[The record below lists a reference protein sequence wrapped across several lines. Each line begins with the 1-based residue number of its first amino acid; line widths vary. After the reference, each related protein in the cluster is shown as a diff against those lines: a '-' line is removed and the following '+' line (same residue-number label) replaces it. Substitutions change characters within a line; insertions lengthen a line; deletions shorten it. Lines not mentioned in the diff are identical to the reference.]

1 MRKLIFN
8 IAFVL
13 LLPVGTVHAQADF
26 ATRLTDR
33 LSTFYAR
40 HIPVK
45 LHLFFNQPAYHPGDT
60 AYFHISFLTAEG
72 YKGFSGRQIIDVA
85 LVDDK
90 NVPVVRQQVLVRDGF
105 GYNQVAIP
113 ASLDPG
119 NYTVT
124 AYSDW
129 MKNYD
134 PELIY
139 HTSLSILSGKELLEK
154 RIYSTAFYPE
164 GGNLIQQVSNKVVM
178 MGTPGAKY
186 SIVTAQGKE
195 ILTCTPDSTGLGV
208 FYLTP
213 QPGEQ
218 YFATANGA
226 LRTALP
232 TSTDTGINLLLTP
245 ATAGGSLRI
254 VLQAGT
260 QTLREAGDKA
270 YIIISAHGTAYYS
283 AAIAFGANRTGVV
296 SIPTA
301 GLPAGVARATV
312 FRDDATVL
320 AERLFFVEEASPVQI
335 MTTFDQQTYGTREKV
350 TIKLHVNDP
359 QGGKARLRVRVFQKD
374 LFPQASAH
382 LPRHPLQLSGELP
395 YTAYRRYATAPANV
409 FDNFLVTQHERLFSW
424 PEVWNNTRAEEI
436 HNFRTGLSF
445 SGRAYRRNSSGPLP
459 DSTHLTFFLQEDVMT
474 YAIYP
479 RSDGTFNFPLLN
491 DFVGDDKVYYRADR
505 KGVIQKDIAVDFGQ
519 KDTIPAM
526 TTDAIYRETADHA
539 AYGTFAEQQKVIEQ
553 AYGFA
558 KRAPVQHYEKVNP
571 HAFLEEEIFSPDVTI
586 NLRDYLL
593 FPDMEETLREIIPFV
608 QHRWHDKQHVVRM
621 YITDLEV
628 MGTEDPVYMI
638 DGVLT
643 DNTDYFMSLKPDEV
657 ATIKVVCTWEKLRTF
672 GQIGKNGMVLVETTI
687 PDNAR
692 NVPVPRNMVTVK
704 GITPTATLP
713 QTVNPKADRRY
724 PQIKAALY
732 WNPELTTN
740 DMGDATISFYTPDNT
755 GTYSIQIDGITYSG
769 KPVFASD
776 TFSVVFQPAL
786 VQQR

>member
-1 MRKLIFN
+1 MRKLIFY
-8 IAFVL
+8 IAVVL
-13 LLPVGTVHAQADF
+13 LLPAGKVRAQEDF
-26 ATRLTDR
+26 ATRLTNK
-33 LSTFYAR
+33 LSAFYAR

-60 AYFHISFLTAEG
+60 AYFQISFITAEG

-90 NVPVVRQQVLVRDGF
+90 NAPVVQQQVLVRDGF

-113 ASLDPG
+113 VSLAPG
-119 NYTVT
+119 TYTVT

-134 PELIY
+134 PLLIY
-139 HTSLSILSGKELLEK
+139 HTSIAVVSEKELLEN
-154 RIYSTAFYPE
+154 RIYATAFYPE

-178 MGTPGAKY
+178 TGTPGAKH
-186 SIVTAQGKE
+186 SIITAQGKE

-213 QPGEQ
+213 QPDEQ
-218 YFATANGA
+218 YFATANGIS
-226 LRTALP
+226 RTALP
-232 TSTDTGINLLLTP
+232 PSTSTGVNLLLTAA
-245 ATAGGSLRI
+245 ATGGSLRI

-260 QTLREAGDKA
+260 QTLRETADKA

-283 AAIAFGANRTGVV
+283 AAIAFGANRSAVV

-301 GLPAGVARATV
+301 GLPAGIARATV

-320 AERLFFVEEASPVQI
+320 AERLFFIEEASREQI
-335 MTTFDQQTYGTREKV
+335 TTTFDQQTYGTREKV

-359 QGGKARLRVRVFQKD
+359 QGGKARLHVRVFQKD
-374 LFPQASAH
+374 LFPQASAPV
-382 LPRHPLQLSGELP
+382 PRHPLQLSGELP
-395 YTAYRRYATAPANV
+395 YAAYRQYATAPANV
-409 FDNFLVTQHERLFSW
+409 FDNFLITQRERLFSW
-424 PEVWNNTRAEEI
+424 PEIWNNTRPTEV
-436 HNFRTGLSF
+436 HNFRNGLSL
-445 SGRAYRRNSSGPLP
+445 SGRAYRRNSSEPLP

-479 RSDGTFNFPLLN
+479 RPDGTFSFPLLN
-491 DFVGDDKVYYRADR
+491 DFEGDDKIYYRADL
-505 KGVIQKDIAVDFGQ
+505 KGVTQKEIAVNFGQ
-519 KDTIPAM
+519 KDTIPAI
-526 TTDAIYRETADHA
+526 TTEAIYREAAVPT
-539 AYGTFAEQQKVIEQ
+539 AYGTFAKQQKVIEQ

-558 KRAPVQHYEKVNP
+558 KRAPVQRYEKVNP
-571 HAFLEEEIFSPDVTI
+571 HAFLEEEIFNPDVTI

-687 PDNAR
+687 PNNAR
-692 NVPVPRNMVTVK
+692 NVPMPRNMVTVK
-704 GITPTATLP
+704 GVTPATALP

-740 DMGDATISFYTPDNT
+740 DAGDATISFYTPDNT
-755 GTYSIQIDGITYSG
+755 GEYGIQIDGITYAG
-769 KPVFASD
+769 KPLFASD
-776 TFSVVFQPAL
+776 TFSVMFQPAL
-786 VQQR
+786 VQRR